1 MTIHVLVDNL
11 PENGY
16 KRICEEYNLNRGDLP
31 PIKKAGV
38 YEGGFEVPIH
48 FNEAEKKP
56 NNYNERVRQLRWS
69 RGKLLP
75 MGHIPL
81 QYNEQLILLN
91 ALKKII
97 GNDKVIW
104 T

>member
-1 MTIHVLVDNL
+1 MIFIIRNDNTRSCRYS

-48 FNEAEKKP
+48 FNE
-56 NNYNERVRQLRWS
+56 
-69 RGKLLP
+69 G
-75 MGHIPL
+75 
-81 QYNEQLILLN
+81 
-91 ALKKII
+91 
-97 GNDKVIW
+97 
-104 T
+104 